1 MAPVEPDVKPSAP
14 DIAPPETTT
23 PAPAAKPTLMARFK
37 ALLLEYGPVAFA
49 LYWLSFG
56 LSMVGFWAAIR
67 AGFKPEGVGAQAG
80 TWGAAYVATQLIK
93 PLRLG
98 AVFVLTPLVARIPPV
113 ARFLERNRHKWSDLL

>member
-1 MAPVEPDVKPSAP
+1 MKPSTP

-23 PAPAAKPTLMARFK
+23 PPAAKPPLMARFK

-56 LSMVGFWAAIR
+56 LSMVGFWTAIR
-67 AGFKPEGVGAQAG
+67 AGFQPEGAGAQAG
-80 TWGAAYVATQLIK
+80 AWGAAYVATQVIK

-113 ARFLERNRHKWSDLL
+113 ARFLERHRHKWSDML